1 MGLRLGYRTGT
12 CPLQWA
18 QSGDPSSN
26 KRPGLGCLVRV
37 RMKKQIVIIE
47 EVLKFILVNG
57 DIKETIYEIN
67 IYVVDI

>member
-1 MGLRLGYRTGT
+1 
-12 CPLQWA
+12 
-18 QSGDPSSN
+18 
-26 KRPGLGCLVRV
+26 
-37 RMKKQIVIIE
+37 MKKQIVIIE